1 MYADQCQVVN
11 KMLKDAKA
19 SYYSSTILENAL
31 DQKTLF
37 NVVDKLLHR
46 KVERRYPP
54 APSMI
59 ELTNNF
65 ADFFDNKIATITTEL
80 SNEATSSIQS
90 REANEKLCHVEFTE
104 FSVMS
109 EREVESFVDTI
120 GKKSCDLDPIPASI
134 LKECKSTLLPVLT
147 IIVNMSLQ
155 SAFMPAALKEA
166 MIKPKLKKD
175 NLDPEDY
182 PNFRPISNLKVVS
195 EIIEKA
201 ASCQLGDYLHD
212 NDLEESFQSAY
223 KRFHS
228 TETALLKVQ
237 NDILFETDNQ
247 KCVVL
252 LLLDMSAAFD
262 TVDHE
267 LLLERMS
274 KCYGVKGN
282 ALKWFRSYLQDR
294 KQFVMIDGIKSKV
307 KELHYGVPQGSVL
320 GPILYLLY
328 TSPIGDIIR
337 RHGLNYHLY
346 ADDTQLYLSF
356 KPTPAEQPGSIA
368 KIEACVSEID
378 SWMLSNKLKLNRGK
392 TDLLILSARHRPPPS
407 IEYVDVSGERIE
419 PSPSARNIRVIF
431 DEHMSLAKHV
441 TNICRTCFFPP

>member
-1 MYADQCQVVN
+1 
-11 KMLKDAKA
+11 
-19 SYYSSTILENAL
+19 
-31 DQKTLF
+31 
-37 NVVDKLLHR
+37 
-46 KVERRYPP
+46 
-54 APSMI
+54 
-59 ELTNNF
+59 
-65 ADFFDNKIATITTEL
+65 
-80 SNEATSSIQS
+80 
-90 REANEKLCHVEFTE
+90 
-104 FSVMS
+104 MS

-120 GKKSCDLDPIPASI
+120 GKKSCDFDPIPASI

-147 IIVNMSLQ
+147 SIINMSLQ

-166 MIKPKLKKD
+166 MIKPKLKKGS
-175 NLDPEDY
+175 LDPEDY

-195 EIIEKA
+195 KIIEKA
-201 ASCQLGDYLHD
+201 ASCQLGDYLCD

-228 TETALLKVQ
+228 TEIALLKVQ
-237 NDILFETDNQ
+237 NDILFEIDNQ

-252 LLLDMSAAFD
+252 LLLDMSVAFD

-274 KCYGVKGN
+274 KHYSVKGN

-307 KELHYGVPQGSVL
+307 KELRYGVPQGSVL

-346 ADDTQLYLSF
+346 ANDTQLYLSF
-356 KPTPAEQPGSIA
+356 KVAE
-368 KIEACVSEID
+368 
-378 SWMLSNKLKLNRGK
+378 
-392 TDLLILSARHRPPPS
+392 H
-407 IEYVDVSGERIE
+407 
-419 PSPSARNIRVIF
+419 
-431 DEHMSLAKHV
+431 SLRALYRF
-441 TNICRTCFFPP
+441 C